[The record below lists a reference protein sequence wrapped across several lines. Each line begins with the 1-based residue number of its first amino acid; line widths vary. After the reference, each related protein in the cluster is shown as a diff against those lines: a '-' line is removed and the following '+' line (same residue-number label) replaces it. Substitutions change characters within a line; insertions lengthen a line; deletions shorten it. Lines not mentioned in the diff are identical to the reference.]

1 MHNPYTVGC
10 TWLRCTDTTCGP
22 KQFFLLNGLMYLS
35 RIFFIYKVHVAAPVV
50 LADVICN
57 CFSQPP
63 KGRHSSFL
71 VFAYIICTY
80 SLQLFPATTRGFPF
94 IEAELFSVGLC
105 QNLATSVNALQPYR
119 MDIRDMIK
127 WNRTFLLR
135 IDIS

>member
-63 KGRHSSFL
+63 DICVFVQCAPVHVVHADVCNCFSKPSKGAGIPLSL
-71 VFAYIICTY
+71 YLYLCLCNVYLLQMLFAVV
-80 SLQLFPATTRGFPF
+80 SA
-94 IEAELFSVGLC
+94 
-105 QNLATSVNALQPYR
+105 NH
-119 MDIRDMIK
+119 
-127 WNRTFLLR
+127 
-135 IDIS
+135 